1 MPCSDCKHYHKTD
14 IAQGECR
21 RYPPMLIALPVS
33 SQVGFRTT
41 PQLAGMFPPTKGD
54 NWCGEH
60 EKKVTLEA
68 VKG

>member
-14 IAQGECR
+14 IAQGECK
-21 RYPPMLIALPVS
+21 RYPPTILVVP
-33 SQVGFRTT
+33 T
-41 PQLAGMFPPTKGD
+41 PAYGAMQGQASLAGMFPPTKSD